1 MHFEGKTVRKAINKA
16 FLKEPVERKKFDTFK
31 ESLGNLLSG
40 IEQSEE
46 AGEREEHFK
55 NVVKITTTNLRFII
69 FAHCQPHLCI
79 ESPFEIIR
87 STGAA
92 HFCGNPT
99 GIDSIRIYIRLFT
112 GYGFCQQDKSQ
123 FRQL

>member
-16 FLKEPVERKKFDTFK
+16 FLKEPVERGAFDQFK
-31 ESLGNLLSG
+31 EALGKLLNG
-40 IEQSEE
+40 IEQANE

-69 FAHCQPHLCI
+69 FAHFQPHLCF
-79 ESPFEIIR
+79 ESLFEIIR

-92 HFCGNPT
+92 YFCGNPT

-112 GYGFCQQDKSQ
+112 GYGFCQQDNIQ